1 MLRSSLSDYSDAY
14 IFVNRIITVSKVT
27 AGGRNRYI
35 RRIFKNYSPFADSMS
50 EINNAQVD
58 ILDNAKNI
66 NIVISTYYLI
76 EYSDNHSK
84 ISRSLSQYYGDEPM
98 VTDADAIDNFL
109 VIVLRLN
116 FNQKYPVKREIM
128 VKKLLQ

>member
-35 RRIFKNYSPFADSMS
+35 RRIFKNFSPFADSMS

-76 EYSDNHSK
+76 EYYDNHSK

>member
-35 RRIFKNYSPFADSMS
+35 RRIFKNFSPFADSMS

-76 EYSDNHSK
+76 EYYDNHSK

-98 VTDADAIDNFL
+98 VIDADAIDNFL

>member
-35 RRIFKNYSPFADSMS
+35 RRIFKNFSPFADSMS

-84 ISRSLSQYYGDEPM
+84 ISRSLSQYYVDEPM

>member
-35 RRIFKNYSPFADSMS
+35 RRIFKNFSPFADSMS

-98 VTDADAIDNFL
+98 VTDNW
-109 VIVLRLN
+109 
-116 FNQKYPVKREIM
+116 
-128 VKKLLQ
+128 

>member
-1 MLRSSLSDYSDAY
+1 MLRSGLSDYSDTY
-14 IFVNRIITVSKVT
+14 IFVSRIITVSKVT

-35 RRIFKNYSPFADSMS
+35 RRIFKKCSPFADSMS
-50 EINNAQVD
+50 DINNAQAD

-66 NIVISTYYLI
+66 DIVISTYYLI
-76 EYSDNHSK
+76 EYYDNHSK

-109 VIVLRLN
+109 VIVFCLN
-116 FNQKYPVKREIM
+116 FNQKYPVKWEIM

>member
-35 RRIFKNYSPFADSMS
+35 RRIFKNFSPFADSMS

-98 VTDADAIDNFL
+98 VTDADAIHNFL

>member
-35 RRIFKNYSPFADSMS
+35 RRIFKNFSPFADSMS

-84 ISRSLSQYYGDEPM
+84 ISRSLSQYYVDEPM

-116 FNQKYPVKREIM
+116 FNQKYPVKQEIM

>member
-27 AGGRNRYI
+27 TGGRNRYI
-35 RRIFKNYSPFADSMS
+35 RRIFKNFSPFADSMS

-98 VTDADAIDNFL
+98 VIDADAIDNFL

>member
-35 RRIFKNYSPFADSMS
+35 RRIFKNFSPFADSMS

>member
-35 RRIFKNYSPFADSMS
+35 RRIFKNFSPFADSMS

-66 NIVISTYYLI
+66 NIVISMYYLI

-84 ISRSLSQYYGDEPM
+84 ISRSLSQYYVDEPM

-116 FNQKYPVKREIM
+116 FNQKYPVKQEIM

>member
-35 RRIFKNYSPFADSMS
+35 RRIFKNFSPFADSMC

-76 EYSDNHSK
+76 EYYDNHSK

>member
-27 AGGRNRYI
+27 AGRRNRYI
-35 RRIFKNYSPFADSMS
+35 RRIFKNFSPFADSMS

-76 EYSDNHSK
+76 EYYDNHSK

>member
-35 RRIFKNYSPFADSMS
+35 RRIFKNFSPFADSMS

-76 EYSDNHSK
+76 EYYDNYSK

>member
-1 MLRSSLSDYSDAY
+1 MLRSSLSDYSDAC

-35 RRIFKNYSPFADSMS
+35 RRIFKNFSPFADSMS

>member
-35 RRIFKNYSPFADSMS
+35 RRIFKNFSPFADSMS

-76 EYSDNHSK
+76 EYYDNHSK

-98 VTDADAIDNFL
+98 VTDNW
-109 VIVLRLN
+109 
-116 FNQKYPVKREIM
+116 
-128 VKKLLQ
+128 

>member
-1 MLRSSLSDYSDAY
+1 MLRSSLSDYSDAC

-35 RRIFKNYSPFADSMS
+35 RRIFKNFSPFADSMS

-98 VTDADAIDNFL
+98 VTDADAIHNFL

>member
-35 RRIFKNYSPFADSMS
+35 RRIFKNFSPFADSMS

-76 EYSDNHSK
+76 EYYDNHSK
-84 ISRSLSQYYGDEPM
+84 ISRSLLQYYGDEPM

>member
-35 RRIFKNYSPFADSMS
+35 RRIFKNFSPFADSMS

-58 ILDNAKNI
+58 ILDNAKNV

-76 EYSDNHSK
+76 EYYDNHSK

>member
-1 MLRSSLSDYSDAY
+1 
-14 IFVNRIITVSKVT
+14 
-27 AGGRNRYI
+27 
-35 RRIFKNYSPFADSMS
+35 MS

-84 ISRSLSQYYGDEPM
+84 ISRSLSQYYVDEPM

-116 FNQKYPVKREIM
+116 FNQKYPVKQEIM

>member
-14 IFVNRIITVSKVT
+14 IFVNRIITVSKVI

-35 RRIFKNYSPFADSMS
+35 RRIFKNFSPFADSMS